1 MQEFTGEGETG
12 SARERD
18 VALALWLSV
27 FTVGWN
33 VVFGGLAIAVATQVG
48 SSSLLGFGLDAIVDA
63 TASVILVWRFS
74 IEGKDEERA
83 QRIEA
88 MALRAVGIALVC
100 AGAYVSFRSI
110 SALMEGSGP
119 ETSTFGL
126 ILAAASAVVLP
137 FLAIGKYRIAK
148 RLQSHALRADSIL
161 TAAAGMLAIISLAA
175 SALDT
180 VGLWWADPAAALLIA
195 SVLFLEGGRSIL
207 RPPEG
212 R

>member
-1 MQEFTGEGETG
+1 MQEFEGETG
-12 SARERD
+12 SARARD
-18 VALALWLSV
+18 VALAMWLSV

-33 VVFGGLAIAVATQVG
+33 VLFGGLAIAVATQVG

-63 TASVILVWRFS
+63 TASVILVWRFN

-83 QRIEA
+83 QRIEV

-100 AGAYVSFRSI
+100 AAAYVSFRSI
-110 SALMEGSGP
+110 SALMEGSSP
-119 ETSTFGL
+119 ETSAFGL

-161 TAAAGMLAIISLAA
+161 TAAAGMLAIISLVA

-180 VGLWWADPAAALLIA
+180 VGLWWADPVAALVIA